1 MTQGVLP
8 NQVIFKLNDDKTTYS
23 VDCIYDS
30 IKVNGEYTSMTI
42 HSDKASFPTD
52 TDLLISTREN
62 EDVWFDVIIQDEEKE
77 NICVEVFII
86 TKEDREISNMIDNAI
101 GQYYDL
107 EVIKNKGHLSVVD
120 MGKSNLSSA
129 KLDRY
134 FNVKLTNINGLGVGQ
149 VHFITEDGHYLL
161 IPWCYVISMT
171 PSKEK

>member
-1 MTQGVLP
+1 M
-8 NQVIFKLNDDKTTYS
+8 
-23 VDCIYDS
+23 
-30 IKVNGEYTSMTI
+30 
-42 HSDKASFPTD
+42 
-52 TDLLISTREN
+52 
-62 EDVWFDVIIQDEEKE
+62 
-77 NICVEVFII
+77 EVFII

-107 EVIKNKGHLSVVD
+107 EVIKNRGYLSVID
-120 MGKSNLSSA
+120 MGKRNLSSA

>member
-1 MTQGVLP
+1 ME
-8 NQVIFKLNDDKTTYS
+8 VI
-23 VDCIYDS
+23 V
-30 IKVNGEYTSMTI
+30 
-42 HSDKASFPTD
+42 
-52 TDLLISTREN
+52 
-62 EDVWFDVIIQDEEKE
+62 
-77 NICVEVFII
+77 I

-107 EVIKNKGHLSVVD
+107 EVIKNRGYLSVID
-120 MGKSNLSSA
+120 MGKRNLSSA

>member
-1 MTQGVLP
+1 M
-8 NQVIFKLNDDKTTYS
+8 
-23 VDCIYDS
+23 
-30 IKVNGEYTSMTI
+30 
-42 HSDKASFPTD
+42 
-52 TDLLISTREN
+52 
-62 EDVWFDVIIQDEEKE
+62 
-77 NICVEVFII
+77 FII

-107 EVIKNKGHLSVVD
+107 EVIKNRGHLSVID
-120 MGKSNLSSA
+120 MGKRNLSSA

>member
-1 MTQGVLP
+1 M
-8 NQVIFKLNDDKTTYS
+8 
-23 VDCIYDS
+23 
-30 IKVNGEYTSMTI
+30 
-42 HSDKASFPTD
+42 
-52 TDLLISTREN
+52 
-62 EDVWFDVIIQDEEKE
+62 
-77 NICVEVFII
+77 EVFAI

-107 EVIKNKGHLSVVD
+107 EVIKNRGHLSIVD
-120 MGKSNLSSA
+120 MGKRNLSSA

>member
-1 MTQGVLP
+1 ME
-8 NQVIFKLNDDKTTYS
+8 VI
-23 VDCIYDS
+23 V
-30 IKVNGEYTSMTI
+30 
-42 HSDKASFPTD
+42 
-52 TDLLISTREN
+52 
-62 EDVWFDVIIQDEEKE
+62 
-77 NICVEVFII
+77 I

-107 EVIKNKGHLSVVD
+107 EVIKNRGHLSVID
-120 MGKSNLSSA
+120 MGKRNLSSA